1 MGVVYSLDCR
11 FSSVGLALVTV
22 IMIAALMPCWV
33 DLLPLSC
40 QDDIFEITIVVQE
53 SRGGLPIVG
62 VMGYMSMI

>member
-33 DLLPLSC
+33 DNFLLSC
-40 QDDIFEITIVVQE
+40 QDDVGEITV
-53 SRGGLPIVG
+53 
-62 VMGYMSMI
+62 